1 MTRDLNYTK
10 SILKKVSF
18 DPYLFKKEL
27 KKAYYLLGPQDKL
40 DLENWV
46 KDFIQNKQA
55 LRSVILSNSGIFTL
69 G

>member
-18 DPYLFKKEL
+18 DQYLFKKEL
-27 KKAYYLLGPQDKL
+27 KKAYYLLCPQDKL
-40 DLENWV
+40 DLEKWV
-46 KDFIQNKQA
+46 KDFIQNKQT
-55 LRSVILSNSGIFTL
+55 LRSVILSNSGVFTL